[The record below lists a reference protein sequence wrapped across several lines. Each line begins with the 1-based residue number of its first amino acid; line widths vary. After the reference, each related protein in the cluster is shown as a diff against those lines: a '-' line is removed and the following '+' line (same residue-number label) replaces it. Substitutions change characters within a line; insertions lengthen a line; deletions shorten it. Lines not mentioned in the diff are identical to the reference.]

1 MATDSEEPSRF
12 AIVDDDPYMAQLV
25 RDMLLSG
32 GVKSQI
38 YGLGLDLLK
47 CADLPKFKSIVLDL
61 SLPDIGGFDIMD
73 NLAADAIGSSVLVM
87 SGHDP
92 ATVRAANI
100 YGKGI
105 GLKMLGALVKPFSRS
120 DLFDALGLPL

>member
-1 MATDSEEPSRF
+1 MGMDSNDPSGF
-12 AIVDDDPYMAQLV
+12 AIVDDDPFMAQLV
-25 RDMLLSG
+25 SDMLSSG
-32 GVKSQI
+32 GVESQI

-47 CADLPKFKSIVLDL
+47 SADLRKFKSIVLDL

-73 NLAADAIGSSVLVM
+73 KLAADAIGCSVLVM
-87 SGHDP
+87 SGHDT

-105 GLKMLGALVKPFSRS
+105 GLKMLGALAKPFSRS